1 MKRVLSLTVIALL
14 TAVFLPACEDVVNL
28 QLDEGDP
35 LLVVD
40 AFLNDARRVQTIR
53 LSKSVPYLSDESAP
67 DISGASVSV
76 VELQSGRE
84 YRFRETAAGVYQR
97 WPRRSDVF
105 GETGKEYELRIQLGE
120 DYYTARNQVFPVP
133 VIDSIVYGYEDKN
146 PFQEAGYQAYFI
158 AFDLKG
164 QTDYYF
170 IRSYKNGIMR
180 SRNIDFQVCM
190 DAAYGEGADGLQ
202 FIEPVADFTPG
213 DDPYR
218 PGDSASVEIASIDRR
233 TYGFLSQVMD
243 QSTNA
248 GLFAT
253 PPANVRTNIKSRSAN
268 PNLTPAGWFAISA
281 ISAAGTVIRADPLI
295 SD

>member
-1 MKRVLSLTVIALL
+1 MQGRFKLFRCLIPVVLKRVLSLTVIALL

-105 GETGKEYELRIQLGE
+105 GETRSEEHTSEIQSLM
-120 DYYTARNQVFPVP
+120 RN
-133 VIDSIVYGYEDKN
+133 
-146 PFQEAGYQAYFI
+146 
-158 AFDLKG
+158 
-164 QTDYYF
+164 
-170 IRSYKNGIMR
+170 SY
-180 SRNIDFQVCM
+180 
-190 DAAYGEGADGLQ
+190 AAICL
-202 FIEPVADFTPG
+202 TK
-213 DDPYR
+213 
-218 PGDSASVEIASIDRR
+218 
-233 TYGFLSQVMD
+233 
-243 QSTNA
+243 
-248 GLFAT
+248 
-253 PPANVRTNIKSRSAN
+253 IKH
-268 PNLTPAGWFAISA
+268 
-281 ISAAGTVIRADPLI
+281 
-295 SD
+295 